1 MSTGDMFVHFLDTAM
16 DELNRYIGEI
26 DVRKLDSLLKMAIHI
41 STAQADPHKD
51 NLYCVMESYN
61 LSQHLEAIHSTSQ
74 GMDGPIG
81 LAADSNKLHALAAP
95 DLETSTLRGIEGFS
109 LGYQVDWPLSL
120 IISRQA
126 LIKYQILF
134 RHLFFCKHVEK
145 LLCSTWQEQQVTKE
159 LDLGRAMGRSYALRQ
174 RMLHFVQNLI
184 YYITVEVLEPR
195 WHSLIVD
202 VKKAATVDDV
212 IQFHQTFLDSCLKEC
227 LLTNPDLLKIL
238 TKLMMNCVLFANQ
251 IKRFMESVALENKG
265 AGEDSWDTTYFGGR
279 VDAVPGDGRRQEK
292 AMDLARKTRIRVQ
305 SQHIRKIV
313 LQRAYIGMLDN
324 FHDSFNHLVADF
336 MASLKDETHAEYHMH
351 LANLC
356 TRLDFNEFYDAGP

>member
-1 MSTGDMFVHFLDTAM
+1 MMIHLD
-16 DELNRYIGEI
+16 
-26 DVRKLDSLLKMAIHI
+26 
-41 STAQADPHKD
+41 ADLFTFHYYSFEHD
-51 NLYCVMESYN
+51 NGGS
-61 LSQHLEAIHSTSQ
+61 
-74 GMDGPIG
+74 
-81 LAADSNKLHALAAP
+81 K
-95 DLETSTLRGIEGFS
+95 
-109 LGYQVDWPLSL
+109 VDWPLSL

-212 IQFHQTFLDSCLKEC
+212 RMLLHKPAVPLGCFLCQQSFTFRGHLCALQVIQFHQTFLDSCLKEC

-251 IKRFMESVALENKG
+251 VRCALLVQLPQIQLN
-265 AGEDSWDTTYFGGR
+265 S
-279 VDAVPGDGRRQEK
+279 
-292 AMDLARKTRIRVQ
+292 LARLSV
-305 SQHIRKIV
+305 
-313 LQRAYIGMLDN
+313 
-324 FHDSFNHLVADF
+324 HLFLYFCSIAVV
-336 MASLKDETHAEYHMH
+336 
-351 LANLC
+351 
-356 TRLDFNEFYDAGP
+356 